1 MKIELIY
8 KTNIKLVWFV
18 YDQLIKLNMF
28 FHFSKTSKRTS
39 LSCGSMNGYVTDLP
53 AAPPN

>member
-1 MKIELIY
+1 MRTEPEYKI
-8 KTNIKLVWFV
+8 NVNLVWFV
-18 YDQLIKLNMF
+18 YDQQIKLNKVF
-28 FHFSKTSKRTS
+28 YLSKTSKRTS